1 MTVAFVSPSLSRDAG
16 GIFEIERSLARAL
29 HRSTPADVEVL
40 GLRDEHTDADRDA
53 WAPLDPQVFGTVGPS
68 AFGYAPGLLDA
79 LHATGADLAHL
90 HALWMYTSVATLR
103 WHRRTERP
111 HVVTINGMLDDWA
124 LRNARWKKWIA
135 GTLYENSNLQA
146 AACIQVNT
154 EAEREAV
161 RRYGVDG
168 PVCVV
173 PNGVA
178 LPDDPSPGAPPWAGE
193 IPVDANV
200 LLFLGRLH
208 PKKGLE
214 ELLDGWAEWGSSAGD
229 ESWHLAVVGWDDGG
243 HAEGLRERVRTNEL
257 DEAVHFLGPLFGE
270 DKAAAYTH
278 ADAFVLP
285 SHSEGFPMAVLEAW
299 SYALPVLKTPAC
311 NIPEG
316 FAADAAVR
324 IDPAPASIAE
334 GLDRLLG
341 APADARTAMGRRGR
355 RLVEERFTW
364 PRVAE
369 QMHRVY
375 RWLLGD
381 GPRPDCVTLD

>member
-1 MTVAFVSPSLSRDAG
+1 MTVAFVTPSLSREAG
-16 GIFEIERSLARAL
+16 GIFEIERELGKAL

-40 GLRDEHTDADRDA
+40 GLRDEHTDADRPK
-53 WAPLDPQVFGTVGPS
+53 WAPLDPQAFDTIGPD
-68 AFGYAPGLLDA
+68 AFGYAPNLLDV
-79 LHATGADLAHL
+79 LHATDADLAHL
-90 HALWMYTSVATLR
+90 HALWMYTSIAMLQ
-103 WHRRTERP
+103 WHRRTDCP

-124 LRNARWKKWIA
+124 LQNPRWKKWVA

-146 AACIQVNT
+146 AGCIQVNT

-168 PVCVV
+168 PVCII
-173 PNGVA
+173 PNGVT
-178 LPDDPSPGAPPWAGE
+178 LPEDQPGEAPPWAGD
-193 IPVDANV
+193 IPAVANV

-214 ELLDGWAEWGSSAGD
+214 ELLDGWAEWQSASD
-229 ESWHLAVVGWDDGG
+229 ANPWHLAVVGWDDGG
-243 HAEGLRERVRTNEL
+243 HEEALRRQVRTNAL
-257 DEAVHFLGPLFGE
+257 DDSVHFLGPRFGAE
-270 DKAAAYTH
+270 KASAFHH

-299 SYALPVLKTPAC
+299 SYGLPVLKTPAC

-316 FAADAAVR
+316 FSADAAVR
-324 IDPAPASIAE
+324 IAPRPGSIAE
-334 GLDRLLG
+334 GFERLLS
-341 APADARTAMGRRGR
+341 APLEARVAIGRRGR
-355 RLVEERFTW
+355 TLVEDRFSW

-369 QMHRVY
+369 QIYRVY

-381 GPRPDCVTLD
+381 GAQPDCVTLD